1 VPGPEPALPPPVTV
15 VDALSVLVVVGVVPV
30 LLAVVTWM
38 EVDMLPLVLA
48 VVTGVVEAVPV
59 IH

>member
-48 VVTGVVEAVPV
+48 VITGVVEAVPV